1 MKTRPIYLAIRSCN
15 STMIII
21 GFSWAESNNTVLYSC
36 EFQKR
41 AITAGSGSERFIVTN
56 HRVLVKSSSLILL
69 SRDRNVYSWDTTYD
83 ILQLK
88 FIALL
93 NAGIYYFVLQLL
105 RLQMRRN
112 VCTFKIYKKLWL
124 WDEISIFW

>member
-1 MKTRPIYLAIRSCN
+1 MKTRPIYLRSCN

-21 GFSWAESNNTVLYSC
+21 GFSWTESNNTVLYSC

-88 FIALL
+88 FIAPL
-93 NAGIYYFVLQLL
+93 NAGIYYFVLQSL

>member
-41 AITAGSGSERFIVTN
+41 AITAGSEANV
-56 HRVLVKSSSLILL
+56 SLWQITVFLWN
-69 SRDRNVYSWDTTYD
+69 RPRWFYYRAIEMCIRGIQYD

-88 FIALL
+88 FIAPL
-93 NAGIYYFVLQLL
+93 NAGIYYFVLQSL